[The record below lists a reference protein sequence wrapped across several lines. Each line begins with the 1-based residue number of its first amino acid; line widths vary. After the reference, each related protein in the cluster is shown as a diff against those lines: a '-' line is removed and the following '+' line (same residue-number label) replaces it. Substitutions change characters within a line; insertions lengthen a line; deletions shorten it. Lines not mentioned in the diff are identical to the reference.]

1 MFRFQDPIYLWVLL
15 IIPVLMLIRFI
26 SGRQRRRKI
35 RRFGDP
41 DLVKALMPDVSRRRP
56 WVKFALLL
64 MVLALLILMLARPQ
78 MGAGVSTDKR
88 AGIETIICMDVSNSM
103 LCQDVEPSRLDKSK
117 MLVENMVDRFNN
129 DKIGL
134 IVFAG
139 EAYVQL
145 PITADYVSAKMFLS
159 EIEPGMIQT
168 QGTDIG
174 RAIDLATH
182 SFSQDDN
189 VGRAIIVITD
199 AEDHEGGAEEA
210 AKAARKQ
217 GINVFILGVGST
229 KGAPIPMGDGSYLK
243 DRNGNT
249 VMTAL
254 NEGEAQ
260 KIAAAGSGT
269 YIHVDNT
276 SDAEE
281 KLNHELTKLQRGETS
296 STVYSAYDEQ
306 FQALGIIAVVL
317 LVIETLISEAKNSR
331 LSGLQLFRGFRG
343 IHAPRRGPRQGRKHS
358 GGKGAAILLLLL
370 LLPFA
375 LSASA
380 QQDRENI
387 RVGNRAYRS
396 QKWAEAET
404 AYRKALAANGQNP
417 QALYNLGCALMQQGK
432 MKQALNFYKRA
443 AQAEP
448 NKIRRARSY
457 HNMGCMYQAKQDYG
471 HALEMYKQ
479 ALLCNPHDNETRY
492 NYVLCKRLMKNSP
505 QNQNHKNNKNN
516 KNNKNKNNQ
525 NKNNQNKNQNKNN
538 QNKQNKNDQDKQ
550 NQRHQPQMSKQNAEQ
565 LLNAAIQQEQATKQ
579 KLQQR
584 MTQPK
589 RRTLQDNW

>member
-1 MFRFQDPIYLWVLL
+1 MFRFEDPIYLWALL

-26 SGRQRRRKI
+26 SGRKRRAKI
-35 RRFGDP
+35 RKFGDP
-41 DLVKALMPDVSRRRP
+41 DLVKALMPDVSKRRP

-64 MVLALLILMLARPQ
+64 TVLALLILMLARPQ
-78 MGAGVSTDKR
+78 MGTGVATDKR
-88 AGIETIICMDVSNSM
+88 AGIETIICLDVSNSM

-229 KGAPIPMGDGSYLK
+229 KGAPIPMGNGSFLK

-281 KLNHELTKLQRGETS
+281 KLNHELTKLQRGETT

-317 LVIETLISEAKNSR
+317 LIIETLISEARNSR
-331 LSGLQLFRGFRG
+331 LNGLQLFRGFRG
-343 IHAPRRGPRQGRKHS
+343 IHAPHRPQRRHRGP
-358 GGKGAAILLLLL
+358 GAAML
-370 LLPFA
+370 LLPLLLMA
-375 LSASA
+375 VSLPAAA
-380 QQDRENI
+380 QQDRHDI
-387 RVGNRAYRS
+387 REGNRAYRS
-396 QKWAEAET
+396 QKWTQAET
-404 AYRKALAANGQNP
+404 AYRKALAANSQNP

-432 MKQALNFYKRA
+432 MKQALDFYKRA

-457 HNMGCMYQAKQDYG
+457 HNMGCMYQAKRDYG

-505 QNQNHKNNKNN
+505 QNQNNKSNKNN

-525 NKNNQNKNQNKNN
+525 NKNNKNNQSNKNN
-538 QNKQNKNDQDKQ
+538 QNKQNQDKNNQNRQ
-550 NQRHQPQMSKQNAEQ
+550 NQNHQPKMSKENAEQ

-589 RRTLQDNW
+589 RRTLEDNW